1 MLKDKKRKIHYQ
13 TIKSV
18 LYVAAALIYMVLYM
32 FLCNMGLGP
41 VFCGVLLVGCYVFTV
56 IVLEILYYFIVYR
69 NIQISK
75 EEQKAVSDITREL
88 LIRLDMP
95 VAICDGQ
102 GKIIWHNKLFSDIFG
117 DENYFGRGVDALCG
131 IDYHRLTGEQEKN
144 SLACEIRDQFFTL
157 YSYDVKIEQKD
168 YNVLMFHDITALK
181 AAYKRIDEEATQ
193 VAYIVI
199 DNLSEILQFVHAKYR
214 TVSAEI
220 ESILSGWAASVGGI
234 FKEYERDKFIFLF
247 HRIHLREFVDG
258 KFDIINKI
266 REIRIDEGG
275 LPVTISIGVS
285 GIEGSLSEKEKA
297 ARAALDMALQR
308 GGDQAVVKYPTEML
322 FFGGKTKTIQ
332 KKTKVRARVFVNEL
346 THAIRMSSRVLVMG
360 HIRADMDSLGA
371 ALGIVKLARFCG
383 VQTNMVADRSDP
395 NTMRFFKK
403 LSTMAGYENIVI
415 DRAEALELN
424 SSSCLLVVVDVNNR
438 GNFESPDLFASVNKT
453 VVIDHHITN
462 DDYETTFSYIEP
474 SASSTCEIVA
484 ELLEQALPE
493 GNLTK
498 DEADMILS
506 GILLDTRQF
515 TRNTGSRTFGA
526 AQYLRDQG
534 AVPSDAQ
541 KLYQSSFAEFARE
554 ARFQSKLKMYRD
566 NLLIAVNDCEDN
578 VMSDRIIGA
587 KMADKLLELEQVSAS
602 FTVCRIDS
610 DVYIS
615 ARSGGQINVQIIMG
629 YLGGGG
635 SYNSS
640 AAQIPG
646 ARLED
651 GVKKLKEAIDKY
663 YSED

>member
-1 MLKDKKRKIHYQ
+1 
-13 TIKSV
+13 
-18 LYVAAALIYMVLYM
+18 
-32 FLCNMGLGP
+32 
-41 VFCGVLLVGCYVFTV
+41 
-56 IVLEILYYFIVYR
+56 
-69 NIQISK
+69 
-75 EEQKAVSDITREL
+75 
-88 LIRLDMP
+88 
-95 VAICDGQ
+95 
-102 GKIIWHNKLFSDIFG
+102 
-117 DENYFGRGVDALCG
+117 
-131 IDYHRLTGEQEKN
+131 
-144 SLACEIRDQFFTL
+144 
-157 YSYDVKIEQKD
+157 
-168 YNVLMFHDITALK
+168 
-181 AAYKRIDEEATQ
+181 
-193 VAYIVI
+193 
-199 DNLSEILQFVHAKYR
+199 
-214 TVSAEI
+214 
-220 ESILSGWAASVGGI
+220 
-234 FKEYERDKFIFLF
+234 
-247 HRIHLREFVDG
+247 
-258 KFDIINKI
+258 
-266 REIRIDEGG
+266 
-275 LPVTISIGVS
+275 
-285 GIEGSLSEKEKA
+285 
-297 ARAALDMALQR
+297 
-308 GGDQAVVKYPTEML
+308 
-322 FFGGKTKTIQ
+322 
-332 KKTKVRARVFVNEL
+332 
-346 THAIRMSSRVLVMG
+346 MSSRVLVMG
-360 HIRADMDSLGA
+360 HARADMDSLGA

-438 GNFESPDLFASVNKT
+438 DNFESPDLFASVNKT

-462 DDYETTFSYIEP
+462 DEYETTFSYIEP

-498 DEADMILS
+498 DEADIILS

-587 KMADKLLELEQVSAS
+587 KMADKLLELDQVSAS

-615 ARSGGQINVQIIMG
+615 ARSGGHINVQIIMG

-646 ARLED
+646 VRLED
-651 GVKKLKEAIDKY
+651 GVMKLKEAIDKY